1 MVPNPAAVPG
11 TAQSV
16 LVDGAAFRVQA
27 DATRRPFWARVAA
40 GQWEPHTFRAL
51 RRFLSPAASCIDM
64 GAWIGPTALY
74 AAHFARQVHAVEP
87 DPVAHAELQANVAA
101 NPALRGRIA
110 LYRECIA
117 PRTGPVALYAG
128 GMYNAAGGA
137 FGDSM
142 SSMVSA
148 RSGQAHCS
156 VAGMALD
163 EFMAVYAIADCGLI
177 KMDVEG
183 GEYGLIPGRWR
194 HLQAHGMPTLCV
206 SFHAP
211 APDQRESLMGA
222 CLEEL
227 RRCYRWLYSA
237 PAQSELAL
245 PVVRD
250 WADDTPGSPWRQ
262 LDRLLGDGLV
272 ATNTAW

>member
-1 MVPNPAAVPG
+1 MSQPLAAAAGVR
-11 TAQSV
+11 SV
-16 LVDGAAFRVQA
+16 FVEGAAFRVQPTA
-27 DATRRPFWARVAA
+27 ARRAYWDRVAA
-40 GQWEPHTFRAL
+40 GHWEPHTFRAL
-51 RRFLSPAASCIDM
+51 RRFLAPAASCIDI

-74 AAHFARQVHAVEP
+74 AAHFARSVHALEP
-87 DPVAHAELQANVAA
+87 DAVAHAELQANVDA
-101 NPALRGRIA
+101 NPALRARIR
-110 LYRECIA
+110 LHRECIA
-117 PRTGPVALYAG
+117 PRTGPVTLYAG
-128 GMYNAAGGA
+128 GMYNTAGA

-142 SSMVSA
+142 SGTVPA
-148 RSGQAHCS
+148 RGAQPHCS
-156 VAGMALD
+156 VAGITLE
-163 EFMAVYAIADCGLI
+163 EFIQANAIQDCGLI

-183 GEYGLIPGRWR
+183 GEYALIPGRWR
-194 HLQAHGMPTLCV
+194 QLQAHGMPTLCV

-237 PAQSELAL
+237 PAQSELVL

-250 WADDTPGSPWRQ
+250 WADETPGSPWQQ